1 MSLSHFIV
9 KNDNIKTFMFFSV
22 ILYYL
27 HSQRVARRQ
36 QVEALT
42 IKLKH
47 MQKTNQLLKGA
58 SNKITFATGTILTR
72 RRSSLLSRN
81 ASLRQNQ

>member
-1 MSLSHFIV
+1 MSVSHFIV
-9 KNDNIKTFMFFSV
+9 KNDTIKTFMFFSV

-42 IKLKH
+42 IKLKQ

-58 SNKITFATGTILTR
+58 SNKINFATGTILTR

>member
-1 MSLSHFIV
+1 MSVIHFIV

-42 IKLKH
+42 IKLKQ

-58 SNKITFATGTILTR
+58 SNKINFATGTILTR

-81 ASLRQNQ
+81 VSLRQNQ

>member
-1 MSLSHFIV
+1 MSVIHFIV

-42 IKLKH
+42 IKLKQ

-58 SNKITFATGTILTR
+58 SNKINFATGTILTR
-72 RRSSLLSRN
+72 RRSSLISRN

>member
-1 MSLSHFIV
+1 MSVSHFIM
-9 KNDNIKTFMFFSV
+9 KNDNIKTFMIFSV

-42 IKLKH
+42 IKLKQ

-58 SNKITFATGTILTR
+58 SNKINFASGTILTR

>member
-1 MSLSHFIV
+1 MSVIHFIV

-42 IKLKH
+42 IKLKQ

-58 SNKITFATGTILTR
+58 SNKINFATGTILTR